1 MADNGSSFYKMGFWA
16 AVPALVT
23 TLITLFISSMA
34 LRGQMEEE
42 YEDKQDLVVRRCE
55 DLQKQ
60 VDKRVEW
67 IRLRPAIDEELAQ
80 HEMVMAEK
88 LKNLV
93 QTVKTNSEKVEQ
105 NTEIIKAGLVQ
116 QRTFLAETA
125 RLWVRLED
133 WISGGNKPK
142 PDDE

>member
-1 MADNGSSFYKMGFWA
+1 MTERSFYRLAFWA
-16 AVPALVT
+16 AVPALTT
-23 TLITLFISSMA
+23 TLVTLFISSLA
-34 LRGQMEEE
+34 LRGQMEED
-42 YEDKQDLVVRRCE
+42 YEDRQDLLTRRCE

-67 IRLRPAIDEELAQ
+67 AKLRPAIDDELGQ
-80 HEMVMAEK
+80 HELIMAEK

-93 QTVKTNSEKVEQ
+93 QTVKVNSEKVEQ

-133 WISGGNKPK
+133 WMKRKPEDK
-142 PDDE
+142 PDGR